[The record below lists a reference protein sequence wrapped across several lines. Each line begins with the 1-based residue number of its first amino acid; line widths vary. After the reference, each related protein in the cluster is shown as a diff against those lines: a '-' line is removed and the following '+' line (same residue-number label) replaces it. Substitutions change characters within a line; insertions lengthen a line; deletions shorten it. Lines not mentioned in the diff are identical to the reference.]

1 MQLGLVLILTCTNFC
16 ACRTPSFADQLIEA
30 DNGLGEVMK
39 PPEKSFWAKYVSNC
53 TKYLLYFVQYL
64 RVCVCVYMFL
74 QSDLFVLQWMYIIP
88 LGLIVMNAV
97 TTVAKRKLQGRA
109 NLEQNGHL
117 LLLPGGED
125 DGCLYVFPYRRYYHP
140 FNYRHI
146 VFCFFGYGVNI
157 TLTASSVVLH
167 DDAIFCLC

>member
-1 MQLGLVLILTCTNFC
+1 
-16 ACRTPSFADQLIEA
+16 
-30 DNGLGEVMK
+30 
-39 PPEKSFWAKYVSNC
+39 
-53 TKYLLYFVQYL
+53 
-64 RVCVCVYMFL
+64 MFL

-97 TTVAKRKLQGRA
+97 TAAANIPEEAAWQGQPGAER
-109 NLEQNGHL
+109 H